1 MIRHITSIPAEE
13 WGMSRRLCNLQ
24 SLFVKL
30 RARYGDGDD
39 VVEEVRRELRSEE
52 ERETQSMA
60 LQAQQP
66 PPLAARTQSS
76 DGRAG
81 PLL

>member
-39 VVEEVRRELRSEE
+39 VVEELRREVRCEE

-60 LQAQQP
+60 LQEQQP
-66 PPLAARTQSS
+66 PPVAGRTRAS
-76 DGRAG
+76 DGRSG
-81 PLL
+81 TLL

>member
-66 PPLAARTQSS
+66 PPLAARTRSF
-76 DGRAG
+76 DGRSG